1 MNRNDKRYWPHVVL
15 AVLSALSA
23 GAAQAGDAWF
33 AEYERRGDS
42 ITPEV
47 GAAVSHNIAVHTID
61 PSPRSANNT
70 RIDVDGERLLGRE
83 EPKVPKYFGGIKGY
97 KENRS
102 LPPQGLSTLE
112 VRKENSGGS
121 GGGNQ

>member
-1 MNRNDKRYWPHVVL
+1 VNNIAKRYLPQIVL
-15 AVLSALSA
+15 AAGLFVVSA
-23 GAAQAGDAWF
+23 GATNAGDAWF

-102 LPPQGLSTLE
+102 LDPHGLSTLE
-112 VRKENSGGS
+112 VRKESFGAS
-121 GGGNQ
+121 AKQ